1 MGNVGTQQ
9 TFFVAA
15 STDLERAEIMMKR
28 IREQLESGIGFK
40 AAGVLKV
47 SATAVLLPSR
57 EDGGPLEELVRAV
70 ADRITE
76 TAMVALVSKTDSEG
90 AKQAQKCNERPN

>member
-1 MGNVGTQQ
+1 MGDPGTNK

-28 IREQLESGIGFK
+28 IREQLEASPGVK
-40 AAGVLKV
+40 APGVLKL
-47 SATAVLLPSR
+47 SSTAVLLPSAS
-57 EDGGPLEELVRAV
+57 DGRPLKELVQVV

-76 TAMVALVSKTDSEG
+76 MEMLALASKPEPESDNGDRSAVE
-90 AKQAQKCNERPN
+90 N